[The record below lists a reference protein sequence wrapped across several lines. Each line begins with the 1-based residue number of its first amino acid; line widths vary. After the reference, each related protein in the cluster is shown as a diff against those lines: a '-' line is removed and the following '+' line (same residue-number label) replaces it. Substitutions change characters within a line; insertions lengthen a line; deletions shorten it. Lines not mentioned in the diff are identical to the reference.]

1 MSYTL
6 LIPNKKNLIKFL
18 WLVLPLFII
27 SNSTYQAQTL
37 TLTGTNW
44 AVSVPTITEAG
55 SNYAG
60 TYESATNQAVLAVS
74 VPLLLGNAKVSV
86 RYEANPTWNSGLVI
100 SAKRTSNG
108 TTLCALCTIT
118 GGTAYQTVTLTDI
131 ELFRIQAVLALASY
145 TGINIQF
152 QLSGVSVTIPAA
164 SYQSRVVFTVSA
176 I

>member
-1 MSYTL
+1 MKSTSL
-6 LIPNKKNLIKFL
+6 AICKKVFCTKYI
-18 WLVLPLFII
+18 LFII
-27 SNSTYQAQTL
+27 FIISVSQYKAQTI
-37 TLTGTNW
+37 TVTGTNW
-44 AVSVPTITEAG
+44 TVSVPTITEAG

-60 TYESATNQAVLAVS
+60 LYESATNQAILAVS

-86 RYEANPTWNSGLVI
+86 HYEANPTWHNSLVL

-108 TTLCALCTIT
+108 TTVCALCSIT

-131 ELFRIQAVLALASY
+131 ELFRIQAVLALAAY

-152 QLSGVSVTIPAA
+152 QLSGVSVTIPAT
-164 SYQSRVVFTVSA
+164 SYQSRIVFTVSG